1 MRELLTSAASLR
13 TDGVCTC
20 PGASRLA
27 TMQAAQPTC
36 FATPAEGFS
45 LVKSPTHRAPV
56 LRRLASG
63 LGAGVVGGFLL
74 ALLRPR
80 RHD

>member
-1 MRELLTSAASLR
+1 
-13 TDGVCTC
+13 
-20 PGASRLA
+20 
-27 TMQAAQPTC
+27 
-36 FATPAEGFS
+36 
-45 LVKSPTHRAPV
+45 VKSPTHHAPV
-56 LRRLASG
+56 LRRIASG

>member
-1 MRELLTSAASLR
+1 
-13 TDGVCTC
+13 
-20 PGASRLA
+20 
-27 TMQAAQPTC
+27 MQAAQPTC
-36 FATPAEGFS
+36 FATPAEGLS